1 MRSILFIT
9 SFILFGIFA
18 KAQNCGNVTSFT
30 VNAVNNNNG
39 TSTYNFSVTIEATSG
54 GSKSVN
60 LTITCQNNTFISNQ
74 CEESLSTT
82 RVVNYGPFTVNT
94 CTSEVLLV
102 WTGHTN
108 ANCGGT
114 TCNPLQSFSPLPVE
128 LTSFRVLKQNAQAA
142 LEWTTA
148 SEFNNEKFI
157 VERSEN
163 AVDYIAISEVM
174 GHGTSSETQEYHF
187 VDENPL
193 PGLNYYR
200 LKQMDFDG
208 NFVYSE
214 MKTVDFEDM
223 DDIAVFP
230 TLVSETMHIEI
241 PADNTE
247 EGIQISIFN
256 LQGGLLFSTKEKG
269 SHLYDVP
276 LTNLPNGHYLAQ
288 VQCGRLSKQAFIFKH

>member
-1 MRSILFIT
+1 MRPILFIT
-9 SFILFGIFA
+9 SFILFGILA
-18 KAQNCGNVTSFT
+18 KAQNCGNVTGFT
-30 VNAVNNNNG
+30 VNSVNNNNG

-74 CEESLSTT
+74 CEASLATT

-128 LTSFRVLKQNAQAA
+128 LSSFRALRHNGQAA

-163 AVDYIAISEVM
+163 AVDYVAISEVK
-174 GHGTSSETQEYHF
+174 GHGTSNEMQEYLF

-214 MKTVDFEDM
+214 MKTVDFEDT

-230 TLVSETMHIEI
+230 TLVSETLHIEI
-241 PADNTE
+241 PADKADE
-247 EGIQISIFN
+247 AVQISIFN
-256 LQGGLLFSTKEKG
+256 LQGALLFSTQKSG
-269 SHLYDVP
+269 GHLHDLP
-276 LTNLPNGHYLAQ
+276 LTNLPSGQYIAQ
-288 VQCGRLSKQAFIFKH
+288 VHCGRLSKQAFIFKQ